1 MESLRKPRGRLF
13 GKYVV
18 FFVTLV
24 GAVLLASGLIELYFA
39 YQEHKTTLLRLQ
51 QEKAVAAASKI
62 EQFLKEIER
71 QIDSTTPASWDAR
84 AVALEEWQLG
94 YLQLLRQVSAITEV
108 SYLDTSGKE
117 QLRVSRLDLDV
128 LGSQVDFSQEAAFLE
143 AKTGK
148 IYFSP
153 VYFREESEPYMTLA
167 KAGSGVKAGV
177 SVAEVSLKFIWEV
190 VSQLKIG
197 RAGYAYAVDSRGQ
210 LIAHPNI
217 SLVLRKT
224 DLSSLPQVQAAR
236 AGPPEPDEG
245 RDEATIARDREGR
258 QVLTAYATIVPLGW
272 SVLVEQPVEEAFAP
286 VYGAMLRTAALLM
299 VGLALSILA
308 SLVLA
313 RKMVT
318 PIRRLQEGA
327 ARIGAGA
334 LDQRIEVRTGDE
346 LEALAEQ
353 FNSMAGQL
361 QASYANL
368 EQKVEERTREVREV
382 FEALQIRSR
391 ELARSVE
398 ELQALGEVSQAIN
411 STLDLQTV
419 LTRIVSHAVRLSE
432 ADGGSIYEYDDQ
444 HGAFL
449 LRAAYQMDEELIE
462 AFRANP
468 IRLGEG
474 AVGRAAAVR
483 GPIQVSDITQEL
495 AYPERLRDLLSQSG
509 FRALLA
515 VPLLRE
521 EHIVGALVVR
531 RKSPGEFPP
540 EMVELLRTF
549 ATQSVL
555 AIQNARLFREIDE
568 KGHLLEAASR
578 YKSAFLASMSH
589 ELRTPMNAIIGFT
602 RLVMRRSKDVLPPRQ
617 YDNLEKILLSADHL
631 LALLNDV
638 LDLSKIE
645 AGKMELSPTEYS
657 ARDLVET
664 VSSSLRAL
672 AAEKGLEFVAEAQ
685 ADMPVAFGDAQR
697 LTQCLMNLAGNALK
711 FTRQGRVE
719 IWVERQGETLLYRV
733 SDTGIG
739 IPQDQLESI
748 FAEFRQADS
757 SITQEFGG
765 TGLGLSITKKFIEM
779 HAGRIW
785 VASEVGKGSTFFF
798 AIPLRLEQGKPA

>member
-18 FFVTLV
+18 FFITLV
-24 GAVLLASGLIELYFA
+24 GAVLLASGLSQIYFS

-51 QEKAVAAASKI
+51 QEKALAAAAKI
-62 EQFLKEIER
+62 EQFIREIER
-71 QIDSTTPASWDAR
+71 QIDWTTPAAWDAGP
-84 AVALEEWQLG
+84 VALEEWQLG
-94 YLQLLRQVSAITEV
+94 YLQLLRQVPAITEI
-108 SYLDTSGKE
+108 SYLDASGKE

-128 LGSQVDFSQEAAFLE
+128 VGSQADFSQEAAFLE

-153 VYFREESEPYMTLA
+153 VYFREESEPFMSLA
-167 KAGSGVKAGV
+167 KAGSGVQAGV
-177 SVAEVSLKFIWEV
+177 SVAEVNLKFIWEV
-190 VSQLKIG
+190 VSQIKIG

-210 LIAHPNI
+210 LIAHPDI

-224 DLSSLPQVQAAR
+224 ELSSLPQIQAAH
-236 AGPPEPDEG
+236 AGPPGPNERRG
-245 RDEATIARDREGR
+245 EATIAHDREGR

-272 SVLVEQPVEEAFAP
+272 SVLVEQPLGEAFAP

-299 VGLALSILA
+299 VGLALSVLA

-318 PIRRLQEGA
+318 PIRKLQEGA
-327 ARIGAGA
+327 ARIGMGA
-334 LDQRIEVRTGDE
+334 LDHRIEIRTRDE
-346 LEALAEQ
+346 LEALADQ

-368 EQKVEERTREVREV
+368 EQKVEERTRELRDV

-444 HGAFL
+444 HGAFQ
-449 LRAAYQMDEELIE
+449 LRATYQMDEELIE

-483 GPIQVSDITQEL
+483 KPIQVSDITQEL
-495 AYPERLRDLLSQSG
+495 TYPERLRYLLSQSG

-540 EMVELLRTF
+540 EVVELLQTF

-568 KGHLLEAASR
+568 KGHQLEAASR

-617 YDNLEKILLSADHL
+617 YDNLEKILISADHL

-645 AGKMELSPTEYS
+645 AGKMVLSPAEY
-657 ARDLVET
+657 AVRDIVET
-664 VSSSLRAL
+664 VRSSLRSL
-672 AAEKGLEFVAEAQ
+672 AVEKGLEFVAGAQ
-685 ADMPVAFGDAQR
+685 ADMPMAFGDAQR
-697 LTQCLMNLAGNALK
+697 IRQCLMNVAGNALK

-719 IWVERQGETLLYRV
+719 IWVERQGETLVYRV

-739 IPQDQLESI
+739 IPQHQLESI
-748 FAEFRQADS
+748 FAEFQQADS
-757 SITQEFGG
+757 TITHDFGG

-779 HAGRIW
+779 HGGRIW
-785 VASEVGKGSTFFF
+785 VESEVGKGSTFFF
-798 AIPLRLEQGKPA
+798 SIPLRLEKDKPT

>member
-1 MESLRKPRGRLF
+1 MESLRKPQGRLF

-24 GAVLLASGLIELYFA
+24 GAVLLASGLSEIYFA

-51 QEKAVAAASKI
+51 REKALAAAAKI

-71 QIDSTTPASWDAR
+71 QIDWTTPVSWDVR

-94 YLQLLRQVSAITEV
+94 YLQLLRQVPAITEV
-108 SYLDTSGKE
+108 RYIDASGKE
-117 QLRVSRLDLDV
+117 QLRLSRLDLDV
-128 LGSQVDFSQEAAFLE
+128 VGSQADFSQEVAFLE

-167 KAGSGVKAGV
+167 KAGSGVQAGV
-177 SVAEVSLKFIWEV
+177 SVAEVNLKFIWEV
-190 VSQLKIG
+190 VSQIKIG
-197 RAGYAYAVDSRGQ
+197 RAGYAYAVDSQGQ

-224 DLSSLPQVQAAR
+224 DLSSLPQIQAAY
-236 AGPPEPDEG
+236 AGPPGPDEE
-245 RDEATIARDREGR
+245 RDEATIARDLKGR
-258 QVLTAYATIVPLGW
+258 RVLTAYATIVPLEW
-272 SVLVEQPVEEAFAP
+272 SVLVEQPLEDAFAP
-286 VYGAMLRTAALLM
+286 VYGAMVRTAALLM
-299 VGLALSILA
+299 VGLALAVLA

-318 PIRRLQEGA
+318 PIRKLQEGA
-327 ARIGAGA
+327 ARIGGGA
-334 LDQRIEVRTGDE
+334 LDHRIEIRTGDE
-346 LEALAEQ
+346 LEGLADQ

-368 EQKVEERTREVREV
+368 EQKVEERTRELREV

-391 ELARSVE
+391 ELARSVG
-398 ELQALGEVSQAIN
+398 ELQALGEVGQAIN

-419 LTRIVSHAVRLSE
+419 LTRIVSHAVQLSE
-432 ADGGSIYEYDDQ
+432 ANFGAIYEYDDQ

-449 LRAAYQMDEELIE
+449 LRATYQMNEELIE
-462 AFRANP
+462 AIRANP

-474 AVGRAAAVR
+474 AVGWAAAVR
-483 GPIQVSDITQEL
+483 EPIQISDITQEL
-495 AYPERLRDLLSQSG
+495 AYPKRLRELLSQSG
-509 FRALLA
+509 FHALLA

-521 EHIVGALVVR
+521 EHIIGALVVG
-531 RKSPGEFPP
+531 RKSPGAFPP
-540 EMVELLRTF
+540 EVVDLLQTF

-568 KGHLLEAASR
+568 KGNQLEAASR

-589 ELRTPMNAIIGFT
+589 ELRTPMNAIIGFA

-617 YDNLEKILLSADHL
+617 YENLEKILISADHL

-645 AGKMELSPTEYS
+645 AGKMELSPTAYS
-657 ARDLVET
+657 ARDIVDT
-664 VSSSLRAL
+664 VGSSLRSL
-672 AAEKGLEFVAEAQ
+672 AAEKGLEFVAGAQ
-685 ADMPVAFGDAQR
+685 ADMPVAFGDR
-697 LTQCLMNLAGNALK
+697 KRITQCLMNLAGNALK
-711 FTRQGRVE
+711 FTQRGRVE
-719 IWVERQGETLLYRV
+719 IWVERQGEMLLYRV

-739 IPQDQLESI
+739 IPQHQLESI
-748 FAEFRQADS
+748 FAEFRQADA
-757 SITQEFGG
+757 SITHEFGG
-765 TGLGLSITKKFIEM
+765 TGLGLSITKKFVEM
-779 HAGRIW
+779 HEGRIW
-785 VASEVGKGSTFFF
+785 VESEVGKGSTFFF
-798 AIPLRLEQGKPA
+798 AIPLRLEKGKLA

>member
-1 MESLRKPRGRLF
+1 MESPRKPRGRLF

-18 FFVTLV
+18 FFITLV
-24 GAVLLASGLIELYFA
+24 GAVLLASGLSQIYFS

-51 QEKAVAAASKI
+51 QEKALAAAAKI
-62 EQFLKEIER
+62 EQFIREIER
-71 QIDSTTPASWDAR
+71 QIDWTTPAAWDAGP
-84 AVALEEWQLG
+84 VALEEWQLG
-94 YLQLLRQVSAITEV
+94 YLQLLRQVPAITEI
-108 SYLDTSGKE
+108 SYLDASGKE

-128 LGSQVDFSQEAAFLE
+128 VGSQADFSQEAAFLE

-153 VYFREESEPYMTLA
+153 VYFREESEPFMSLA
-167 KAGSGVKAGV
+167 KAGSGVQAGV
-177 SVAEVSLKFIWEV
+177 SVAEVNLKFIWEV
-190 VSQLKIG
+190 VSQIKIG

-210 LIAHPNI
+210 LIAHPDI

-224 DLSSLPQVQAAR
+224 ELSSLPQIQAAH
-236 AGPPEPDEG
+236 AGPPGPNERRG
-245 RDEATIARDREGR
+245 EATIAHDREGR

-272 SVLVEQPVEEAFAP
+272 SVLVEQPLGEAFAP

-299 VGLALSILA
+299 VGLALSVLA

-318 PIRRLQEGA
+318 PIRKLQEGA
-327 ARIGAGA
+327 ARIGMGA
-334 LDQRIEVRTGDE
+334 LDHRIEIRTRDE
-346 LEALAEQ
+346 LEALADQ

-368 EQKVEERTREVREV
+368 EQKVEERTRELRDV

-444 HGAFL
+444 HGAFQ
-449 LRAAYQMDEELIE
+449 LRATYQMDEELIE

-483 GPIQVSDITQEL
+483 KPIQVSDITQEL
-495 AYPERLRDLLSQSG
+495 TYPERLRYLLSQSG

-540 EMVELLRTF
+540 EVVELLQTF

-568 KGHLLEAASR
+568 KGHQLEAASR

-617 YDNLEKILLSADHL
+617 YDNLEKILISADHL

-645 AGKMELSPTEYS
+645 AGKMVLSPAEY
-657 ARDLVET
+657 AVRDIVET
-664 VSSSLRAL
+664 VRSSLRSL
-672 AAEKGLEFVAEAQ
+672 AVEKGLEFVAGAQ
-685 ADMPVAFGDAQR
+685 ADMPMAFGDAQR
-697 LTQCLMNLAGNALK
+697 IRQCLMNVAGNALK

-719 IWVERQGETLLYRV
+719 IWVERQGETLVYRV

-739 IPQDQLESI
+739 IPQHQLESI
-748 FAEFRQADS
+748 FAEFQQADS
-757 SITQEFGG
+757 TITHDFGG

-779 HAGRIW
+779 HGGRIW
-785 VASEVGKGSTFFF
+785 VESEVGKGSTFFF
-798 AIPLRLEQGKPA
+798 SIPLRLEKDKPT

>member
-108 SYLDTSGKE
+108 SYLDASGKE

-272 SVLVEQPVEEAFAP
+272 SVLVEQPLEEAFAP
-286 VYGAMLRTAALLM
+286 VYGAMLRTAVLLM

-368 EQKVEERTREVREV
+368 EQKVEERTRELREV
-382 FEALQIRSR
+382 FEALQVRSR

-444 HGAFL
+444 HGTFL

-483 GPIQVSDITQEL
+483 EPIQVSDITQEL

-531 RKSPGEFPP
+531 RKSTGEFPS
-540 EMVELLRTF
+540 EVVELLRTF

-568 KGHLLEAASR
+568 KGHQLEVASR

-672 AAEKGLEFVAEAQ
+672 AAEKGLELAAGAQ
-685 ADMPVAFGDAQR
+685 ADLPMAFGDAQR
-697 LTQCLMNLAGNALK
+697 LRQCLMNLAGNAVK

-765 TGLGLSITKKFIEM
+765 TGLGLSITKKFVEM

-785 VASEVGKGSTFFF
+785 VESEVGKGSTFFF
-798 AIPLRLEQGKPA
+798 AIPMRLEQGKPA

>member
-1 MESLRKPRGRLF
+1 MQSLRKPRGRLF

-18 FFVTLV
+18 FLVALV
-24 GAVLLASGLIELYFA
+24 GAVLLASGLSEIYFS

-51 QEKAVAAASKI
+51 REKAVAAASKI
-62 EQFLKEIER
+62 EQFIREIER
-71 QIDSTTPASWDAR
+71 QIDSTTPAAWDAG

-94 YLQLLRQVSAITEV
+94 YLQLLRQVPAITDV
-108 SYLDTSGKE
+108 RYLDASGVE
-117 QLRVSRLDLDV
+117 QLLVSRLDLDV
-128 LGSQVDFSQEAAFLE
+128 VASQADFSQKAAFLE

-167 KAGSGVKAGV
+167 KAGSGVQAGA
-177 SVAEVSLKFIWEV
+177 SVAEVNLKFIWEV
-190 VSQLKIG
+190 VSQIKIG

-224 DLSSLPQVQAAR
+224 DLSSLPQVQAIH
-236 AGPPEPDEG
+236 AGPLGPEER

-272 SVLVEQPVEEAFAP
+272 SVLVEQPLGEAFAP
-286 VYGAMLRTAALLM
+286 VYGAMLRTAAFLM
-299 VGLALSILA
+299 VGLALSVLA
-308 SLVLA
+308 SMVLA

-318 PIRRLQEGA
+318 PIRMLQAGA
-327 ARIGAGA
+327 ARIGVGA
-334 LDQRIEVRTGDE
+334 LDHRIEIRTGDE
-346 LEALAEQ
+346 LEALADQ
-353 FNSMAGQL
+353 FNSMAGRL

-368 EQKVEERTREVREV
+368 EQKVEERTRELRDV

-419 LTRIVSHAVRLSE
+419 LTQIVSHAVHLSG

-444 HGAFL
+444 HRAFL
-449 LRAAYQMDEELIE
+449 LRAANQMDEELIE

-483 GPIQVSDITQEL
+483 EPIQVSDITQEF

-521 EHIVGALVVR
+521 AHIIGALVVR

-540 EMVELLRTF
+540 EVVELLQTF

-568 KGHLLEAASR
+568 KGHQLEAASR

-617 YDNLEKILLSADHL
+617 YDNLEKILISADHL

-645 AGKMELSPTEYS
+645 AGKMELSPAEYS
-657 ARDLVET
+657 VPDLVEA
-664 VSSSLRAL
+664 VGAALRPL
-672 AAEKGLEFVAEAQ
+672 AAEKGLELVAGAQ
-685 ADMPVAFGDAQR
+685 ADLPVAFGDAQR
-697 LTQCLMNLAGNALK
+697 LRQCLMNLAGNAVK

-719 IWVERQGETLLYRV
+719 IGVERQGETLVYRV

-757 SITQEFGG
+757 SISREFGG
-765 TGLGLSITKKFIEM
+765 TGLGLSISKKFVEM

-785 VASEVGKGSTFFF
+785 VESEVGKGSTFFF
-798 AIPLRLEQGKPA
+798 AIPLRREAVHH

>member
-1 MESLRKPRGRLF
+1 
-13 GKYVV
+13 
-18 FFVTLV
+18 
-24 GAVLLASGLIELYFA
+24 
-39 YQEHKTTLLRLQ
+39 
-51 QEKAVAAASKI
+51 
-62 EQFLKEIER
+62 
-71 QIDSTTPASWDAR
+71 
-84 AVALEEWQLG
+84 
-94 YLQLLRQVSAITEV
+94 
-108 SYLDTSGKE
+108 
-117 QLRVSRLDLDV
+117 
-128 LGSQVDFSQEAAFLE
+128 
-143 AKTGK
+143 
-148 IYFSP
+148 
-153 VYFREESEPYMTLA
+153 
-167 KAGSGVKAGV
+167 
-177 SVAEVSLKFIWEV
+177 
-190 VSQLKIG
+190 
-197 RAGYAYAVDSRGQ
+197 
-210 LIAHPNI
+210 
-217 SLVLRKT
+217 
-224 DLSSLPQVQAAR
+224 
-236 AGPPEPDEG
+236 
-245 RDEATIARDREGR
+245 
-258 QVLTAYATIVPLGW
+258 VLTAYATIVPLGW
-272 SVLVEQPVEEAFAP
+272 SVLVEQPLGEAFAP

-299 VGLALSILA
+299 VGLALSVLA

-318 PIRRLQEGA
+318 PIRKLQEGA
-327 ARIGAGA
+327 ARIGMGA
-334 LDQRIEVRTGDE
+334 LDHRIEIRTRDE
-346 LEALAEQ
+346 LEALADQ

-368 EQKVEERTREVREV
+368 EQKVEERTRELRDV

-444 HGAFL
+444 HGAFQ
-449 LRAAYQMDEELIE
+449 LRATYQMDEELIE

-483 GPIQVSDITQEL
+483 KPIQVSDITQEL
-495 AYPERLRDLLSQSG
+495 TYPERLRYLLSQSG

-540 EMVELLRTF
+540 EVVELLQTF

-568 KGHLLEAASR
+568 KGHQLEAASR

-617 YDNLEKILLSADHL
+617 YDNLEKILISADHL

-645 AGKMELSPTEYS
+645 AGKMVLSPAEY
-657 ARDLVET
+657 AVRDIVET
-664 VSSSLRAL
+664 VRSSLRSL
-672 AAEKGLEFVAEAQ
+672 AVEKGLEFVAGAQ
-685 ADMPVAFGDAQR
+685 ADMPMAFGDAQR
-697 LTQCLMNLAGNALK
+697 IRQCLMNVAGNALK

-719 IWVERQGETLLYRV
+719 IWVERQGETLVYRV

-739 IPQDQLESI
+739 IPQHQLESI
-748 FAEFRQADS
+748 FAEFQQADS
-757 SITQEFGG
+757 TITHDFGG

-779 HAGRIW
+779 HGGRIW
-785 VASEVGKGSTFFF
+785 VESEVGKGSTFFF
-798 AIPLRLEQGKPA
+798 SIPLRLEKDKPT